1 MVCSFSAHLKNSLK
15 KMSMPKNKNQIQRY
29 QVINHLL
36 NLRKGAVVHISE
48 LVDRCNASE
57 RTVKGDIQFLR
68 NQYDAQIEYDTQR
81 NGYYYVEPFDL
92 PIDLALTQTD
102 VARLQ
107 IAVETLNQFQ
117 HLDIFKDLRGV
128 FQKINQSVR
137 FKLDKDPSVSKAIYF
152 EPVPFYRGT
161 EHIPIFLKAIE
172 ATRSLRF
179 QYQSFKSAQAFEH
192 EINPY
197 FLQEF
202 GNRWYVIGLSKT
214 HQKITSFALE
224 RITDNPEILKTYFA
238 IPKDFKPEKYFDNT
252 YGMTHDYD
260 IPIEEIILQFKPLQA
275 KYFKSKPFHHYEV
288 VEDVQDCFIVKMN
301 LIVNYELVRKIVSMG
316 NEVKVLHPQSLIQ
329 IVKQFF
335 EEANKN
341 YS

>member
-1 MVCSFSAHLKNSLK
+1 
-15 KMSMPKNKNQIQRY
+15 MPKNKNQIQRY

-48 LVDRCNASE
+48 LVDRCKASE

-68 NQYDAQIEYDTQR
+68 NQHDAQIEYDTQR

-102 VARLQ
+102 IARLQ

-117 HLDIFKDLRGV
+117 HLDIFKDLQGV

-179 QYQSFKSAQAFEH
+179 QYQSFKSVQAFEH

-260 IPIEEIILQFKPLQA
+260 KPIEEIILQFKPLQA